1 MIWDLYQQQGIHT
14 AQRTAQRASSKAE
27 DATAELARLK
37 RQVEHLTLVSQAMWE
52 LLRQHNGLT
61 DEQLRA
67 QVLEVDLRDG
77 AADGKIA
84 AQTLVC
90 GNCGNNTHSRRK
102 LCVMCGELVE
112 RPHIFE

>member
-1 MIWDLYQQQGIHT
+1 
-14 AQRTAQRASSKAE
+14 
-27 DATAELARLK
+27 
-37 RQVEHLTLVSQAMWE
+37 
-52 LLRQHNGLT
+52 
-61 DEQLRA
+61 
-67 QVLEVDLRDG
+67 VDLRDG